1 MEPNYAQAEYELRRA
16 AADAPKHTAL
26 KTKFEECA
34 FLAADAITEAKKWFV
49 AGDFAVAGAELRR
62 AQREIDAAHAAL
74 AKIGV

>member
-16 AADAPKHTAL
+16 
-26 KTKFEECA
+26 
-34 FLAADAITEAKKWFV
+34 AADAITEAKKWFV